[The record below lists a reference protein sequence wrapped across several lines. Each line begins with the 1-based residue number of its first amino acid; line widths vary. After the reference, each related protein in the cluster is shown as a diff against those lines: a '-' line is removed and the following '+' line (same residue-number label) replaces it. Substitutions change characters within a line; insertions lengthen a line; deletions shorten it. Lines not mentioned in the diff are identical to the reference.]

1 MHLKHC
7 GLNFNSLL
15 LLGFKTMQFEL
26 TSEILDQLKEAI
38 DARDSAFINEKLE
51 ELYAADIAEIIN
63 QLNLSQAAYIYGLL
77 HEELAPQVLLE
88 LDDDKREDLLTT
100 FSAKQIAEQVDNMDS
115 DDAADVIG
123 ELPEEMQEEVL
134 SHLEDI
140 DQASDIVEL
149 INYEEGTA
157 GSLMAK
163 ELVSVYAFESVGACI
178 EEIRKKADNVDVM
191 YAVYVVDNN
200 ERLLGMLPLKK
211 LIISHPLARIEEIY
225 ESDIHYVK
233 TDTPSEQVA
242 EDMQKYDLAVMPV
255 VDQLGRLVGRIT
267 FDDVMDVIKETADEN
282 MQRMSGLT
290 DAVDSNDKLWR
301 LSRARIPWLLVG
313 MCGGIIGSRII
324 GAYEDQ
330 IQINPKMA
338 FFIPLIGAMG
348 GNVGVQ
354 SSAIIVQGLAN
365 NSLLGDNIS
374 KKLVKELGVG
384 LLNGLICSIL
394 IWAYAYL
401 IEEWKL
407 ALTVS
412 ASLLTVIMCASFL
425 GTFVPLT
432 LNRFKINPALA
443 TGPFVT
449 TLNDIIGISI
459 YFLMGRILYAMF

>member
-1 MHLKHC
+1 
-7 GLNFNSLL
+7 
-15 LLGFKTMQFEL
+15 MQFEL
-26 TSEILDQLKEAI
+26 TSDILDQFREAC
-38 DARDSAFINEKLE
+38 DARNDGYLKAQLE
-51 ELYAADIAEIIN
+51 ELYAPDIAAIIN
-63 QLNLSQAAYIYGLL
+63 QLNLGQAAYIYGLL
-77 HEELAPQVLLE
+77 DEELAPTVLLE

-123 ELPEEMQEEVL
+123 ELPEEIQEEVL

-149 INYEEGTA
+149 INYHEGTA

-163 ELVSVYAFESVGACI
+163 ELVSVYAFETVGACI
-178 EEIRKKADNVDVM
+178 EEIRKKADNVEMM
-191 YAVYVVDNN
+191 YAVYVIDNN
-200 ERLLGMLPLKK
+200 DRLLGMLPLKK
-211 LIISHPLARIEEIY
+211 LIISHPLARVEEIY
-225 ESDIHYVK
+225 DSDIHFVK

-267 FDDVMDVIKETADEN
+267 FDDVMDVIKETAEEN
-282 MQRMSGLT
+282 IQRMSGLS

-324 GAYEDQ
+324 GTYEDQ
-330 IQINPKMA
+330 IKIHPEMA

-365 NSLLGDNIS
+365 NSLLGDNIGR
-374 KKLVKELGVG
+374 KLVKELGVG
-384 LLNGLICSIL
+384 LVNGLICSLL
-394 IWAYAYL
+394 IWSYAFL

-407 ALTVS
+407 AATVS
-412 ASLLTVIMCASFL
+412 ASLLTVILCASFL

-432 LNRFKINPALA
+432 LNRFSINPALA

-449 TLNDIIGISI
+449 TLNDIIGITI
-459 YFLMGRILYAMF
+459 YFLMGRLLYAVF